1 MLVMFFGDFIGLV
14 VGILMD
20 LMVFVECLM
29 QASNIWEEE
38 YCWSVRYVL

>member
-1 MLVMFFGDFIGLV
+1 MFSIDMLVMFFGDFIGLV

-20 LMVFVECLM
+20 LM
-29 QASNIWEEE
+29 QASNIWLEE